1 MFDVRARDFDG
12 MTEAVEGVLGEPKV
26 AEAFQSIGI
35 SPYSFD
41 SRREDG
47 EEIWKTA
54 VWAAFKGLATISLAR
69 DNSRDL

>member
-26 AEAFQSIGI
+26 ADALESIGI

-41 SRREDG
+41 YRLG
-47 EEIWKTA
+47 
-54 VWAAFKGLATISLAR
+54 G
-69 DNSRDL
+69 